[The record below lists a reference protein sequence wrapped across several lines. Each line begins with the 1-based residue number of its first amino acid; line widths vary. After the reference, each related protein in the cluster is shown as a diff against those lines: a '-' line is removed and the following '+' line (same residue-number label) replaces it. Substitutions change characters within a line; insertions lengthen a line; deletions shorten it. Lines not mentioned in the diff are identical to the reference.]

1 MSNDL
6 EQLAALEQKSAADT
20 LAELEQDIV
29 ENRPDTKADDG
40 IPEKFKGKTKAE
52 IAKAYTELESFSG
65 RRNSEYGELKRM
77 NDELL
82 QLRAEKPV
90 DIEPVAV
97 DDLLDDPSKTI
108 NSVVDKSER
117 LARIERKLQ
126 QDELG
131 RQRIVFEGKHPDW
144 QETMNNPDFASWVNA
159 TPTRKKMYEAAD
171 KQYNYE
177 VGDEL
182 FTLWEDLRKV
192 NAQDAQQQ
200 RTDRI
205 QGDLRAAATETG
217 LGTTRG
223 KKVYNRADLINLRIH
238 QPEKYEAMEPEIR
251 KAYEEGRVK

>member
-1 MSNDL
+1 MSSDL
-6 EQLAALEQKSAADT
+6 EQQFDAESKSASDT

-29 ENRPDTKADDG
+29 EDRPGADEG
-40 IPEKFKGKTKAE
+40 IPDKFKGKTKAD

-77 NDELL
+77 NEELL
-82 QLRAEKPV
+82 QLRTEKQAEP
-90 DIEPVAV
+90 EPIAV

-108 NSVVDKSER
+108 NSVVDKNER

-126 QDELG
+126 QEELG
-131 RQRIVFEGKHPDW
+131 RNKVAFEGKHPDW
-144 QETMNNPDFASWVNA
+144 QDTMNNPDFASWVNA
-159 TPTRKKMYEAAD
+159 TPTRQKMYEAAD

-192 NAQDAQQQ
+192 NATEAQQN
-200 RTDRI
+200 RTNRI
-205 QGDLRAAATETG
+205 QGDLKDASTETG
-217 LGTTRG
+217 LGATRG
-223 KKVYNRADLINLRIH
+223 KKQYKRADLINLRIY

-251 KAYEEGRVK
+251 QAYAEGRVK